1 MKDLDW
7 IYILP
12 PTLTFVG
19 GVVFLILYLI
29 HTDRKEAHR
38 REVKLL
44 LDIAEYHTQRK
55 ELNPHQEITD
65 SVVEFLNLEQRDTPL
80 SRTEMG
86 VFKKYFL

>member
-44 LDIAEYHTQRK
+44 LDIAEYHPPRK
-55 ELNPHQEITD
+55 EMNPHQEIPQIV
-65 SVVEFLNLEQRDTPL
+65 SWSF
-80 SRTEMG
+80 
-86 VFKKYFL
+86 